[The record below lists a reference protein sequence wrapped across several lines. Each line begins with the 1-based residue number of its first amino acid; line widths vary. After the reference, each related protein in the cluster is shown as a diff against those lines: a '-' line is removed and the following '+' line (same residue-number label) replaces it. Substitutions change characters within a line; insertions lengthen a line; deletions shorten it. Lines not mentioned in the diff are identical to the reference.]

1 MARRV
6 DQLHHLLER
15 QIAIFLR
22 RQHRVTN
29 PFEQRRQIRIVAK
42 IDAQR
47 QRADEEADQR
57 FGFQPAT
64 VGLRRTDHQLLLP
77 GHARQHQAPAASTVM
92 NSVPPCCRL
101 NCRSACVSSASI
113 AIGTSPPLK
122 DCTAGRGRSVG
133 SVSSAG
139 ASLSV
144 SRQYCACAANRS
156 GVR

>member
-77 GHARQHQAPAASTVM
+77 GHARQHQGL
-92 NSVPPCCRL
+92 VPPAP
-101 NCRSACVSSASI
+101 S
-113 AIGTSPPLK
+113 
-122 DCTAGRGRSVG
+122 
-133 SVSSAG
+133 
-139 ASLSV
+139 
-144 SRQYCACAANRS
+144 
-156 GVR
+156 